1 MRTGCIRPQSERS
14 AQVKGVVLLGEMK
27 QVRQLLILQ
36 RVAQAPGVA
45 LVHAGLA
52 PLQLVE
58 QSMRRGRHRECEQPM
73 GSAGLCSLERESG
86 NLTVVT
92 AIGVRIRPFCYA
104 QRRCNAQQHDA
115 QRRYGQRLDARRPC
129 HPDDDD
135 TPNVKRKRRLK
146 GLALAVCFIPKSQ
159 TCNGYELNS
168 FR

>member
-92 AIGVRIRPFCYA
+92 AIGSCLITLLATSYEDTLPGDDVTTT
-104 QRRCNAQQHDA
+104 RRRRDNDA
-115 QRRYGQRLDARRPC
+115 TTTSPSTHAR
-129 HPDDDD
+129 
-135 TPNVKRKRRLK
+135 
-146 GLALAVCFIPKSQ
+146 Q
-159 TCNGYELNS
+159 
-168 FR
+168 